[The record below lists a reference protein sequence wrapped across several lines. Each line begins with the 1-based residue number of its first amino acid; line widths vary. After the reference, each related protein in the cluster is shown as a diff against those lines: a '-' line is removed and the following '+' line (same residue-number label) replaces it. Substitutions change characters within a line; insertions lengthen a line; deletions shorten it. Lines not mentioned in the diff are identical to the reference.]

1 MSTAHASPTVIKPSR
16 RRTTAARR
24 QSSGQPLRPL
34 AAAHGFRLNLGE
46 HTAKQRPTTGLGLN
60 RGTAVR
66 ARTAPTTELTRT
78 RTTMAPS
85 DGATPHTPHVAHR
98 TEAAAG
104 AMRCRAA
111 GRTDHVITASKG
123 T

>member
-16 RRTTAARR
+16 RRTTTVCG

-34 AAAHGFRLNLGE
+34 AAVHGFGLNPGE
-46 HTAKQRPTTGLGLN
+46 HTAKQRPTTGLGQN
-60 RGTAVR
+60 RGTPVR

-85 DGATPHTPHVAHR
+85 DGATPHTPHVADR

-104 AMRCRAA
+104 AMRRRAV
-111 GRTDHVITASKG
+111 GRTEHVITASEE